1 MVQQFIARLRNT
13 VSITEQDRRHGHW
26 MGAFVALSFGS
37 VYPISKP
44 IVDVVDPYTFS
55 TARYALAGVVVM
67 LVALAQGQT
76 LRITWRDALE
86 LLGLGLIG
94 YTLFQ
99 GVWAVALS
107 LTTPSKGVVL
117 LATAPVFGAVLATL
131 GGDRLSPMRWSGI
144 ALAFAGVF
152 VLINNSVT
160 EFTLGGGHALGDM
173 LFVLAA
179 FSWALFGALSRPAIM
194 RLGTLRVT
202 AWCAVFGS
210 AALLPL
216 AVPGMLSQDWA
227 VVDGWMMLGFLHA
240 AIIVG
245 GVGVLAW
252 TGGLARL
259 GLAGIVVYLY
269 LSPVVGVTLS
279 GLLLGQWLSV
289 IQLCGAAAVLGGVLL
304 SQKG

>member
-1 MVQQFIARLRNT
+1 
-13 VSITEQDRRHGHW
+13 
-26 MGAFVALSFGS
+26 
-37 VYPISKP
+37 
-44 IVDVVDPYTFS
+44 
-55 TARYALAGVVVM
+55 M

-131 GGDRLSPMRWSGI
+131 GGDRLSPLRWSGI

-179 FSWALFGALSRPAIM
+179 FSWALFGALS
-194 RLGTLRVT
+194 
-202 AWCAVFGS
+202 
-210 AALLPL
+210 
-216 AVPGMLSQDWA
+216 
-227 VVDGWMMLGFLHA
+227 
-240 AIIVG
+240 
-245 GVGVLAW
+245 
-252 TGGLARL
+252 
-259 GLAGIVVYLY
+259 
-269 LSPVVGVTLS
+269 
-279 GLLLGQWLSV
+279 
-289 IQLCGAAAVLGGVLL
+289 
-304 SQKG
+304 